1 MKALN
6 KVIIH
11 QLIIFINRY
20 RRKRPKVD
28 ASIFDSV
35 LSHTHRSDASE
46 KKEENSVTTF
56 GRFRM
61 WTSLESSPVSVKLTN
76 DGHFP
81 KANFLKSA
89 KIISV
94 DQACPEF
101 CQNIITRS
109 SNLTRSL
116 KMANFSS
123 FDSFNGQPR
132 VVPGSQEIRGKIFLP
147 KSQITIFC
155 SHSPKN

>member
-1 MKALN
+1 MKKFTEVISSRTKILLYQSFLTV
-6 KVIIH
+6 VIIH
-11 QLIIFINRY
+11 QLIIFI
-20 RRKRPKVD
+20 
-28 ASIFDSV
+28 
-35 LSHTHRSDASE
+35 
-46 KKEENSVTTF
+46 
-56 GRFRM
+56 
-61 WTSLESSPVSVKLTN
+61 KLTN
-76 DGHFP
+76 NGHFP

-116 KMANFSS
+116 NMAHFSNF
-123 FDSFNGQPR
+123 DNFNGQPR
-132 VVPGSQEIRGKIFLP
+132 VVPGSQEIRGNKFIKKF
-147 KSQITIFC
+147 KFISFF